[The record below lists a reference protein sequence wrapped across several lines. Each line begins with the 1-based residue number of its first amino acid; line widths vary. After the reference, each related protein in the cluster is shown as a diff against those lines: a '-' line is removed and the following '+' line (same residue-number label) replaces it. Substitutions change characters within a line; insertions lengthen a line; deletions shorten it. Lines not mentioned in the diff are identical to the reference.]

1 MARLYSPVFTGVCLC
16 MTLATY
22 TAIAPGWPVGICL
35 AAVMAVAIIALII
48 TVAALVLFVLDI
60 PNWVAYLLL
69 FCLVTQW
76 HIPWAIL
83 EFLEYR
89 PSFDTILELMA
100 GGVAYFFWP
109 VLGVL
114 LGRNLGQ
121 RYSWFSPLCWF
132 LSILLLF
139 SCFLPVAA
147 L

>member
-1 MARLYSPVFTGVCLC
+1 MARLYSPVFTGVCLS
-16 MTLATY
+16 MMLATY
-22 TAIAPGWPVGICL
+22 SAIAPGWPVGICL
-35 AAVMAVAIIALII
+35 ASVVAVAIISLII
-48 TVAALVLFVLDI
+48 SVAALVLFVLDI
-60 PNWVAYLLL
+60 PNWVKYLLL

-76 HIPWAIL
+76 HVPWAL
-83 EFLEYR
+83 LRYH
-89 PSFDTILELMA
+89 PSPDALLELMA

>member
-1 MARLYSPVFTGVCLC
+1 MSRLYSPVFTGVCLS
-16 MTLATY
+16 MMLATY
-22 TAIAPGWPVGICL
+22 SAIAPGWPVGICL
-35 AAVMAVAIIALII
+35 ASVVAVAIISLII
-48 TVAALVLFVLDI
+48 SVAALVLFVLDI
-60 PNWVAYLLL
+60 PNWVKYLLL

-76 HIPWAIL
+76 HVPWALLRYHPSPDAIL
-83 EFLEYR
+83 EL
-89 PSFDTILELMA
+89 LA
-100 GGVAYFFWP
+100 GGVAYFCWP